1 MIHDLF
7 CGTRH
12 YHGQRVKA
20 LLDKLRCEV
29 RSLVPCVCARVRKR
43 HVFILEFMPKAQ
55 LRDFVHGLIFVV
67 SLLVVLMLI
76 LSL

>member
-1 MIHDLF
+1 MIQDLF

-12 YHGQRVKA
+12 YRGQRVKA
-20 LLDKLRCEV
+20 LLDKFRCEA
-29 RSLVPCVCARVRKR
+29 RAWVPCVCAKARKR
-43 HVFILEFMPKAQ
+43 PVFIPEFISKAQ
-55 LRDFVHGLIFVV
+55 LRDFVRGLIFVV